1 MNEAPNNQKLRVAV
15 LISGGG
21 TTLKNLLEKIAQ
33 RNLPIEVA
41 LVVSSSPTA
50 AGLQYA
56 AEAGI
61 PAEVLVANDFADTGA
76 FSTAI
81 FDACRAAQVE
91 LVVMGGFLKHVL
103 IPPDFEFRVINIHPS
118 LIPAFCGTGFYG
130 ARVHQAALDFG
141 VKVSGCTVHV
151 VDDHYDH
158 GPIIAQRVVPVES
171 SDTAVTLAARVFEAE
186 CELYPEVLTAFAE
199 GRVTIA
205 GRHARVQ
212 PTGLSR

>member
-1 MNEAPNNQKLRVAV
+1 MSDAPSDNKLRVAV

-21 TTLKNLLEKIAQ
+21 TTLKNLLEKIAA
-33 RNLPIEVA
+33 RGLPIEVA
-41 LVVSSSPTA
+41 LVVSSSATA
-50 AGLQYA
+50 AGLQFA

-61 PAEVLVANDFADTGA
+61 PSEVLLAKNFADTGA

-81 FDACRAAQVE
+81 FDACRVAGVE

-103 IPPDFEFRVINIHPS
+103 VPRDFEFRVINIHPS
-118 LIPAFCGTGFYG
+118 LIPSFCGTGFYG

-171 SDTAVTLAARVFEAE
+171 GDTTVTLAARVFEAE

-205 GRHARVQ
+205 GRHVRVQ
-212 PTGLSR
+212 PSGLSR